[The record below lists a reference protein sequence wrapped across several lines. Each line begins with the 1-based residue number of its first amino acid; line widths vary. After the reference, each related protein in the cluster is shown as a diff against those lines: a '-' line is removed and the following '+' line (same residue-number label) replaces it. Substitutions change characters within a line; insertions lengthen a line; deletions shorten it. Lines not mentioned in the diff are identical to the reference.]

1 MCAGGVGA
9 GSVETGVAFK
19 PVATIVHPTVEPVY
33 PMSGPLSSERAMKQ
47 VICASFLVAV
57 AGAAFADDCAFQA
70 KRDLDLPAAGV
81 EQLNLRTQAG
91 DLRIVGVAG
100 LARVELRGKACA
112 ASADMLEALQL
123 RHSAAAGRLDVNTT
137 APDEKSFSLFGS
149 NYAYIDLEVRMPQ
162 SLALDLADSSG
173 DIEIVDAGTIDLT
186 DSSGEILIRDPRGD
200 VRVRDTSGDIDIEE
214 AQGGVTIA
222 SDSSGDIEI
231 DGVRRDVVVE
241 DDSSGDIEIDKVG
254 GNVRVGRDSSGDI
267 KIRHVAG
274 SAEVG
279 SDSSGMIYAD
289 DIKGDFRVGSKSGGR
304 SSIEYA
310 DIGGKVTI
318 PDHD

>member
-1 MCAGGVGA
+1 MKRLLCV
-9 GSVETGVAFK
+9 SV
-19 PVATIVHPTVEPVY
+19 
-33 PMSGPLSSERAMKQ
+33 
-47 VICASFLVAV
+47 LVAV
-57 AGAAFADDCAFQA
+57 AGAASADDCAFQA
-70 KRDLDLPAAGV
+70 RRDLDLPAAGV
-81 EQLNLRTQAG
+81 KQLKLQTQAG

-100 LARVELRGKACA
+100 LSTVEFRGKACA
-112 ASADMLEALQL
+112 STAEQLEKLTLQ
-123 RHSAAAGRLDVNTT
+123 HTAGAGRLDVNTT
-137 APDEKSFSLFGS
+137 APGDNDFKLFGS

-162 SLALDLADSSG
+162 ALALELADSSG
-173 DIEIVDAGTIDLT
+173 DTEIADAGPVDLT
-186 DSSGEILIRDPRGD
+186 DSSGDIKIRDPRGD
-200 VRVRDTSGDIDIEE
+200 VRVRDTSGDIDIDE
-214 AQGGVTIA
+214 AQGAITIA

-231 DGVRRDVVVE
+231 DGARRDVLVE

-289 DIKGDFRVGSKSGGR
+289 DIKGDFRVASKSGGR

-310 DIGGKVTI
+310 DIGGKVSV
-318 PDHD
+318 PDYD